1 MFKRVVSTFLVIF
14 ALLLT
19 SCANTPTSG
28 LVPFVDSKDGYRF
41 LYPNGWTET
50 KGNSAIDILFHD
62 IIEPSENVSVAISKL
77 ETVKSLEEIGDPEA
91 IALRVQQR
99 VVAPEGSGRKAKL
112 INVSQRVTSSELGD
126 RNYYM
131 FEYAVERMQGEPR
144 HDLVTVSTNR
154 GNLYTLN
161 ISSPERRWERVK
173 DLFGR
178 VSKSFAIDQ

>member
-1 MFKRVVSTFLVIF
+1 
-14 ALLLT
+14 
-19 SCANTPTSG
+19 
-28 LVPFVDSKDGYRF
+28 
-41 LYPNGWTET
+41 
-50 KGNSAIDILFHD
+50 
-62 IIEPSENVSVAISKL
+62 
-77 ETVKSLEEIGDPEA
+77 
-91 IALRVQQR
+91 

-112 INVSQRVTSSELGD
+112 INVSQRVTNSELGD

-173 DLFGR
+173 DLFVR